1 MHWTS
6 RSRSECC
13 VRPRLIPTEAGAS
26 ETLPIS
32 ALLAL
37 AMTGFTAIL
46 TETLPAG
53 LLPHIAAGLDV
64 SEPLAGQTVTV
75 YAVGSLLAAIPLT
88 LYTQGWRRK
97 PTLLVAIFGFL
108 IFNCVTAISTSY
120 ALTLVARFM
129 GGVAAGLGW
138 GIIAGYARRMVV
150 APLRG
155 KALAIAMVGTPL
167 ALSIGVPLG
176 AMLGTTLGWRMAF
189 WLMSLTTLG
198 LIGWVLW
205 QVPDFPGQPA
215 EQRLSIIRV
224 FRTPGVRT
232 VLVTLFA
239 WITAHNILY
248 TYIAPIAALS
258 GVQGRLDLVLL
269 GFGLAALVGIWVTG
283 VLIDRALRPL
293 VLVSL
298 TAFAAVSLAFGL
310 FAAIPEVTIV
320 ATILW
325 GLSFGGAATQLQTA
339 LADAAGEGVDLANAM
354 LTTVW
359 NGAIAAGGIVGG
371 VLLDHLGAKVL
382 AWAVLVPTLFALVLA
397 SRASR
402 HAFKPGPRAFD

>member
-1 MHWTS
+1 M
-6 RSRSECC
+6 
-13 VRPRLIPTEAGAS
+13 RPNPIPTDVGAS

-53 LLPHIAAGLDV
+53 LLPHMAAGLDV
-64 SEPLAGQTVTV
+64 SESLAGQTVTV

-97 PTLLVAIFGFL
+97 PTLLAAIVGFL
-108 IFNCVTAISTSY
+108 IFNCVTAVSTSY

-176 AMLGTTLGWRMAF
+176 AMLGTTLGWRTAF
-189 WLMSLTTLG
+189 GLMSITTLI

-215 EQRLSIIRV
+215 EQRLSIARV

-248 TYIAPIAALS
+248 TYIAPVAALS

-269 GFGLAALVGIWVTG
+269 GFGVAALVGIWLTG

-298 TAFAAVSLAFGL
+298 TTFSGVSLAFGL
-310 FAAIPEVTIV
+310 FATSPVVTIA

-339 LADAAGEGVDLANAM
+339 LADAAGDGVDLANAM
-354 LTTVW
+354 LTTTW
-359 NGAIAAGGIVGG
+359 NGAIAAGGMVGG
-371 VLLDHLGAKVL
+371 VMLDHLGAGSL
-382 AWAVLVPTLFALVLA
+382 AWAVLAPTLLALVIA
-397 SRASR
+397 SRARR
-402 HAFKPGPRAFD
+402 HAFRPGPRAFD

>member
-1 MHWTS
+1 
-6 RSRSECC
+6 
-13 VRPRLIPTEAGAS
+13 VRPNPIPTDAGAS

-53 LLPHIAAGLDV
+53 LLPHMAAGLGV
-64 SEPLAGQTVTV
+64 SESLAGQTVTV

-97 PTLLVAIFGFL
+97 PTLLVAIVGFL
-108 IFNCVTAISTSY
+108 IFNCVTAVSTCY

-129 GGVAAGLGW
+129 GSVAAGLGW

-189 WLMSLTTLG
+189 GLMSITTLV

-215 EQRLSIIRV
+215 EERLSIARV
-224 FRTPGVRT
+224 FRTRGVRT

-248 TYIAPIAALS
+248 TYIAPVAALS
-258 GVQGRLDLVLL
+258 GVQGRLDLLLL
-269 GFGLAALVGIWVTG
+269 GFGVAALVGIWVTG
-283 VLIDRALRPL
+283 VLVDRALRPL

-310 FAAIPEVTIV
+310 FAASPVVTIA

-354 LTTVW
+354 LTTTW

-371 VLLDHLGAKVL
+371 VMLDHLGAGSL
-382 AWAVLVPTLFALVLA
+382 AWAVLAPTLLALGIA
-397 SRASR
+397 SRPHR
-402 HAFKPGPRAFD
+402 HAFKRGPRAFD

>member
-1 MHWTS
+1 
-6 RSRSECC
+6 
-13 VRPRLIPTEAGAS
+13 
-26 ETLPIS
+26 
-32 ALLAL
+32 
-37 AMTGFTAIL
+37 MTGFTAIL

-53 LLPHIAAGLDV
+53 LLPHMAAGLGV
-64 SEPLAGQTVTV
+64 SESLAGQTVTV

-97 PTLLVAIFGFL
+97 PTLLVAIVGFL
-108 IFNCVTAISTSY
+108 IFNCVTAVSTCY

-189 WLMSLTTLG
+189 GLMSITTLV

-215 EQRLSIIRV
+215 EERLSIARV
-224 FRTPGVRT
+224 FRTRGVRT

-248 TYIAPIAALS
+248 TYIAPVAALS
-258 GVQGRLDLVLL
+258 GVQGRLDLLLL
-269 GFGLAALVGIWVTG
+269 GFGVAALVGIWVTG
-283 VLIDRALRPL
+283 VLVDRALRPL

-298 TAFAAVSLAFGL
+298 TVFAAVSLALGL
-310 FAAIPEVTIV
+310 FAASPVVTIA

-339 LADAAGEGVDLANAM
+339 LADAAGEGRRSGERDADDDVERRDRRGRDRRRRNARSSRRRVAR
-354 LTTVW
+354 LGRA
-359 NGAIAAGGIVGG
+359 GADVAGARNRIARPPPRLQARSTGIR
-371 VLLDHLGAKVL
+371 LMHRSYA
-382 AWAVLVPTLFALVLA
+382 
-397 SRASR
+397 
-402 HAFKPGPRAFD
+402 

>member
-1 MHWTS
+1 
-6 RSRSECC
+6 
-13 VRPRLIPTEAGAS
+13 VRPNPIPTDAGAS

-53 LLPHIAAGLDV
+53 LLPHMAAGLDV
-64 SEPLAGQTVTV
+64 SESLAGQTVTV

-97 PTLLVAIFGFL
+97 PTLLVAIVGFL
-108 IFNCVTAISTSY
+108 IFNCFTAVSTSY

-189 WLMSLTTLG
+189 GLMSITTLV

-215 EQRLSIIRV
+215 EQRLSIARV
-224 FRTPGVRT
+224 FRTRGVRT

-248 TYIAPIAALS
+248 TYIAPVAALS
-258 GVQGRLDLVLL
+258 GVQGRLDLLLL
-269 GFGLAALVGIWVTG
+269 GFGVAALVGIWVTG
-283 VLIDRALRPL
+283 VLVDRALRPL

-298 TAFAAVSLAFGL
+298 TVFAAVSLALGL
-310 FAAIPEVTIV
+310 FAASPVVTIA

-354 LTTVW
+354 LTTTW

-371 VLLDHLGAKVL
+371 VMLDHLGAGSL
-382 AWAVLVPTLFALVLA
+382 AWAVLAPTLLALVIA
-397 SRASR
+397 SRAHR
-402 HAFKPGPRAFD
+402 YAFKPGPRAFD

>member
-1 MHWTS
+1 M
-6 RSRSECC
+6 
-13 VRPRLIPTEAGAS
+13 RPNPIPTDVGAS

-53 LLPHIAAGLDV
+53 LLPHMAVGLDV
-64 SEPLAGQTVTV
+64 SESLAGQTVTV

-97 PTLLVAIFGFL
+97 PTLLVAIVGFL
-108 IFNCVTAISTSY
+108 IFNCVTAVSTSY

-189 WLMSLTTLG
+189 GLMSITTLV

-215 EQRLSIIRV
+215 EQRLSIARV
-224 FRTPGVRT
+224 FRTRGVRT

-248 TYIAPIAALS
+248 TYIAPVAALS
-258 GVQGRLDLVLL
+258 GVQGRLDLLLL
-269 GFGLAALVGIWVTG
+269 GFGVAALVGIWVTG

-310 FAAIPEVTIV
+310 FAASPVVTIV

-354 LTTVW
+354 LTTTW

-371 VLLDHLGAKVL
+371 VMLDHLGAGSL
-382 AWAVLVPTLFALVLA
+382 AWAVLAPTLLALWIAL
-397 SRASR
+397 RAHR
-402 HAFKPGPRAFD
+402 HAFKPGPTAFD

>member
-1 MHWTS
+1 M
-6 RSRSECC
+6 
-13 VRPRLIPTEAGAS
+13 RPNPIPTDVGAS
-26 ETLPIS
+26 DTLPIS

-64 SEPLAGQTVTV
+64 SESLAGQTVTV

-97 PTLLVAIFGFL
+97 PTLLVAIVGFL
-108 IFNCVTAISTSY
+108 IFNCVTAVSTSY

-155 KALAIAMVGTPL
+155 RALAIAMVGTPL

-189 WLMSLTTLG
+189 GLMSITTLI

-215 EQRLSIIRV
+215 EQRLSIARV

-248 TYIAPIAALS
+248 TYIAPVAALS
-258 GVQGRLDLVLL
+258 GVQARLDLLLL
-269 GFGLAALVGIWVTG
+269 GFGVAALVGIWVTG

-298 TAFAAVSLAFGL
+298 TVFAAVSLAFGL
-310 FAAIPEVTIV
+310 FAASPVVTIA

-339 LADAAGEGVDLANAM
+339 LADAAGEGVDLANAI
-354 LTTVW
+354 LTTTW
-359 NGAIAAGGIVGG
+359 NGAIAAGGIIGG
-371 VLLDHLGAKVL
+371 VMLDHLGAGSL
-382 AWAVLVPTLFALVLA
+382 AWAVLGPTLLALVIA
-397 SRASR
+397 SRARR
-402 HAFKPGPRAFD
+402 HAFKSGPRAFD

>member
-1 MHWTS
+1 M
-6 RSRSECC
+6 
-13 VRPRLIPTEAGAS
+13 RPNPIPTDVGAS

-53 LLPHIAAGLDV
+53 LLPHMAAGLDV
-64 SEPLAGQTVTV
+64 SESLAGQTVTV

-97 PTLLVAIFGFL
+97 PTLLVAIVGFL
-108 IFNCVTAISTSY
+108 IFNCVTAVSTSY

-176 AMLGTTLGWRMAF
+176 AMLGTTLGWRIAF
-189 WLMSLTTLG
+189 GLMSITTLV

-215 EQRLSIIRV
+215 EERLSIARV
-224 FRTPGVRT
+224 FRTRGVRT

-248 TYIAPIAALS
+248 TYIAPVAALS
-258 GVQGRLDLVLL
+258 GVQGRLDLLLL
-269 GFGLAALVGIWVTG
+269 GFGVAALVGIWVTG

-310 FAAIPEVTIV
+310 FAASPVVTIA

-339 LADAAGEGVDLANAM
+339 LADAAGDGVDLANAM
-354 LTTVW
+354 LTTTW

-371 VLLDHLGAKVL
+371 VMLDHLGADSL
-382 AWAVLVPTLFALVLA
+382 AWAVLVPTLLGLVIA
-397 SRASR
+397 SRARR
-402 HAFKPGPRAFD
+402 HAFRPGPRAFD

>member
-1 MHWTS
+1 MS
-6 RSRSECC
+6 PRPSE
-13 VRPRLIPTEAGAS
+13 ADDGAS

-53 LLPHIAAGLDV
+53 LLPHMAAGLGV
-64 SEPLAGQTVTV
+64 SESLAGQTITV

-97 PTLLVAIFGFL
+97 PTLLVAIIGFL
-108 IFNCVTAISTSY
+108 IFNCVTAVSTSY

-189 WLMSLTTLG
+189 GLMAITTLI

-205 QVPDFPGQPA
+205 RVPDFAGQPA
-215 EQRLSIIRV
+215 EQRLSIARV

-239 WITAHNILY
+239 WITGHNILY
-248 TYIAPIAALS
+248 TYIAPVAALS
-258 GVQGRLDLVLL
+258 GAGQRLDLLLL

-298 TAFAAVSLAFGL
+298 AMFAVVSLAFAL
-310 FAAIPEVTIV
+310 FATVPEMTIV

-325 GLSFGGAATQLQTA
+325 GLSFGGAATQLSTA

-371 VLLDHLGAKVL
+371 VILDHAGAGPL
-382 AWAVLVPTLFALVLA
+382 AWAVLAPTLLALALA
-397 SRASR
+397 ASARR
-402 HAFKPGPRAFD
+402 HAFKPGPRAFE

>member
-1 MHWTS
+1 M
-6 RSRSECC
+6 
-13 VRPRLIPTEAGAS
+13 RPNPIPTDVGAS

-53 LLPHIAAGLDV
+53 LLPHMATGLGV
-64 SEPLAGQTVTV
+64 SESLAGQTVTV

-97 PTLLVAIFGFL
+97 PTLLVAIVGFL
-108 IFNCVTAISTSY
+108 IFNCVTAVSTSY

-189 WLMSLTTLG
+189 GLMSITTLI
-198 LIGWVLW
+198 LIGSVLW

-215 EQRLSIIRV
+215 EQRLSIARF
-224 FRTPGVRT
+224 FRTRGVQT
-232 VLVTLFA
+232 VLVALFA

-248 TYIAPIAALS
+248 TYIAPVAALS
-258 GVQGRLDLVLL
+258 GVQGRLDLLLL
-269 GFGLAALVGIWVTG
+269 GFGVAALVGIWVTG
-283 VLIDRALRPL
+283 VLVDRALRPL

-298 TAFAAVSLAFGL
+298 TVFTAVSLAFGL
-310 FAAIPEVTIV
+310 FAASPVVTIA

-325 GLSFGGAATQLQTA
+325 GLCSAAPRRNSRLRWPMPRVTA
-339 LADAAGEGVDLANAM
+339 SIWR
-354 LTTVW
+354 T
-359 NGAIAAGGIVGG
+359 
-371 VLLDHLGAKVL
+371 
-382 AWAVLVPTLFALVLA
+382 
-397 SRASR
+397 RC
-402 HAFKPGPRAFD
+402 

>member
-1 MHWTS
+1 
-6 RSRSECC
+6 
-13 VRPRLIPTEAGAS
+13 VRPKSIPTEAGAS

-53 LLPHIAAGLDV
+53 LLPHMAAGLDV
-64 SEPLAGQTVTV
+64 SESLAGQTITV

-108 IFNCVTAISTSY
+108 IFNCVTAVSTSY

-189 WLMSLTTLG
+189 GLMSLTTLG

-215 EQRLSIIRV
+215 EQRLSIMRV

-248 TYIAPIAALS
+248 TYIAPIVALS

-298 TAFAAVSLAFGL
+298 TMFAVVSLAFGL
-310 FAAIPEVTIV
+310 FAAIPEVTII

-371 VLLDHLGAKVL
+371 VLLDHLGAGAL
-382 AWAVLVPTLFALVLA
+382 AWAVLAPTLFALVLA

>member
-1 MHWTS
+1 M
-6 RSRSECC
+6 
-13 VRPRLIPTEAGAS
+13 RPNPVPTEAGAS
-26 ETLPIS
+26 KTLPIS

-53 LLPHIAAGLDV
+53 LLPHMAAGLGV
-64 SEPLAGQTVTV
+64 SESLAGQTVTV

-97 PTLLVAIFGFL
+97 PTLLVAIVGFL
-108 IFNCVTAISTSY
+108 IFNCFTAVSTSY
-120 ALTLVARFM
+120 ALTLVARLM

-189 WLMSLTTLG
+189 GLMSITTLV

-215 EQRLSIIRV
+215 EQRLSIARV
-224 FRTPGVRT
+224 FRTRGVRT

-239 WITAHNILY
+239 WITAHNILS
-248 TYIAPIAALS
+248 TYIAPVAALS
-258 GVQGRLDLVLL
+258 GVQGRLDLLLL
-269 GFGLAALVGIWVTG
+269 GFGVAALVGIWVTG
-283 VLIDRALRPL
+283 VLVDRALRPL

-298 TAFAAVSLAFGL
+298 TVFAAVSLAFGL
-310 FAAIPEVTIV
+310 FAASPVVTIA

-354 LTTVW
+354 LTTTW

-371 VLLDHLGAKVL
+371 VMLDHLGAGSL
-382 AWAVLVPTLFALVLA
+382 AWAVLAPTLLALVIA
-397 SRASR
+397 SRAHR
-402 HAFKPGPRAFD
+402 YAFKPGPRAFD

>member
-1 MHWTS
+1 M
-6 RSRSECC
+6 
-13 VRPRLIPTEAGAS
+13 RPKSIPTEAGAS

-53 LLPHIAAGLDV
+53 LLPHMAAGLDV
-64 SEPLAGQTVTV
+64 SESLAGQTITV

-108 IFNCVTAISTSY
+108 IFNCVTAVSTSY

-189 WLMSLTTLG
+189 GLMSLTTLG

-215 EQRLSIIRV
+215 EQRLSIMRV

-248 TYIAPIAALS
+248 TYIAPIVALS

-298 TAFAAVSLAFGL
+298 TMFAVVSLAFGL
-310 FAAIPEVTIV
+310 FAAIPEVTII

-371 VLLDHLGAKVL
+371 VLLDHLGAGAL
-382 AWAVLVPTLFALVLA
+382 AWAVLAPTLFALVLA

>member
-1 MHWTS
+1 M
-6 RSRSECC
+6 
-13 VRPRLIPTEAGAS
+13 RPKSIPTEAGAS

-64 SEPLAGQTVTV
+64 SESLAGQTITV

-108 IFNCVTAISTSY
+108 IFNCVTAVSTSY

-198 LIGWVLW
+198 LIGWVMW

-215 EQRLSIIRV
+215 EQRLSIARV

-239 WITAHNILY
+239 WITGHNILY

-298 TAFAAVSLAFGL
+298 AVFAAVSLAFGL
-310 FAAIPEVTIV
+310 FAAIREVTIV

-371 VLLDHLGAKVL
+371 VLLDHLGAGSL
-382 AWAVLVPTLFALVLA
+382 AWAVLVPTLIALVLA

>member
-1 MHWTS
+1 M
-6 RSRSECC
+6 
-13 VRPRLIPTEAGAS
+13 IPKPSQTDDGVS

-53 LLPHIAAGLDV
+53 LLPHMAVGLGV
-64 SEPLAGQTVTV
+64 SESLAGQTITV
-75 YAVGSLLAAIPLT
+75 YAVGSLIAAIPLT

-108 IFNCVTAISTSY
+108 IFNCVTAVSTSY
-120 ALTLVARFM
+120 AVILVARFM

-189 WLMSLTTLG
+189 GLMSITTLI

-205 QVPDFPGQPA
+205 RVPDFAGQPA
-215 EQRLSIIRV
+215 EQRLSIAHV

-239 WITAHNILY
+239 WITGHNILY
-248 TYIAPIAALS
+248 TYIAPVAALS
-258 GVQGRLDLVLL
+258 GAGQRLDLLLL
-269 GFGLAALVGIWVTG
+269 GFGVAALAGIWVTG

-298 TAFAAVSLAFGL
+298 TVFAVVSLAFAL
-310 FAAIPEVTIV
+310 FATVPELTII

-325 GLSFGGAATQLQTA
+325 GLSFGGAATQLSTA

-359 NGAIAAGGIVGG
+359 NGAIATGGIVGG
-371 VLLDHLGAKVL
+371 VILDHAGAGPL
-382 AWAVLVPTLFALVLA
+382 AWAVLAPTLLALALA
-397 SRASR
+397 AGARR
-402 HAFKPGPRAFD
+402 HAFKPGPRAFA

>member
-1 MHWTS
+1 MNP
-6 RSRSECC
+6 
-13 VRPRLIPTEAGAS
+13 RPSTVADDAR

-53 LLPHIAAGLDV
+53 LLPHMATGLGV
-64 SEPLAGQTVTV
+64 SESLAGQTITV

-97 PTLLVAIFGFL
+97 QTLLVAIVGFL
-108 IFNCVTAISTSY
+108 VFNCVTAVSTSY
-120 ALTLVARFM
+120 PLTLVARFM

-155 KALAIAMVGTPL
+155 RALAIAMVGTPL

-176 AMLGTTLGWRMAF
+176 AMLGSTLGWRMAF
-189 WLMSLTTLG
+189 GLMSVTTLL

-205 QVPDFPGQPA
+205 QVPDFAGQPA
-215 EQRLSIIRV
+215 EQRLSIARV

-232 VLVTLFA
+232 VLLTLFA
-239 WITAHNILY
+239 WITGHNILY
-248 TYIAPIAALS
+248 TYIAPVAALS
-258 GVQGRLDLVLL
+258 GVQHRLDLLLL
-269 GFGLAALVGIWVTG
+269 GFGLAALGGIWVTG
-283 VLIDRALRPL
+283 MLIDRALRPL

-298 TAFAAVSLAFGL
+298 ASFAVVSLAFAL
-310 FAAIPEVTIV
+310 FATVPAVTIGV
-320 ATILW
+320 TILW
-325 GLSFGGAATQLQTA
+325 GLSFGGAATQLSTA

-359 NGAIAAGGIVGG
+359 NGAIATGGIVGG
-371 VLLDHLGAKVL
+371 VILGHAGAAPL
-382 AWAVLVPTLFALVLA
+382 AWAVLAPTLLALALA
-397 SRASR
+397 AGARR

>member
-1 MHWTS
+1 MS
-6 RSRSECC
+6 P
-13 VRPRLIPTEAGAS
+13 RPSQTDDGAS

-53 LLPHIAAGLDV
+53 LLPHMAAGLGV
-64 SEPLAGQTVTV
+64 SESLAGQTITV

-97 PTLLVAIFGFL
+97 PTLLVAIIGFL
-108 IFNCVTAISTSY
+108 IFNCVTAVSTSY

-155 KALAIAMVGTPL
+155 KALALAMVGTPL

-189 WLMSLTTLG
+189 GLMAITTLI

-205 QVPDFPGQPA
+205 RVPDFAGQPA
-215 EQRLSIIRV
+215 EQRLSIGRV

-239 WITAHNILY
+239 WITGHNILY
-248 TYIAPIAALS
+248 TYIAPVAALS
-258 GVQGRLDLVLL
+258 GAGQRLDLLLL

-298 TAFAAVSLAFGL
+298 AMFAVVSLAFGV
-310 FAAIPEVTIV
+310 FATVPQMTIV

-325 GLSFGGAATQLQTA
+325 GLSFGGAATQLSTA

-359 NGAIAAGGIVGG
+359 NGAIATGGIVGG
-371 VLLDHLGAKVL
+371 VILDHAGAGPL
-382 AWAVLVPTLFALVLA
+382 AWAVLAPTLLALALA
-397 SRASR
+397 AGARR
-402 HAFKPGPRAFD
+402 HAFKPGPRAFE

>member
-1 MHWTS
+1 
-6 RSRSECC
+6 
-13 VRPRLIPTEAGAS
+13 VRPNPIPTDAGAS

-53 LLPHIAAGLDV
+53 LLPHMAAGLGV
-64 SEPLAGQTVTV
+64 SESLAGQTVTV

-97 PTLLVAIFGFL
+97 PTLLVAIVGFL
-108 IFNCVTAISTSY
+108 IFNCVTAVSTSY

-129 GGVAAGLGW
+129 GGVAAGLSW

-189 WLMSLTTLG
+189 GLMSITTLV

-215 EQRLSIIRV
+215 EERLSIARV
-224 FRTPGVRT
+224 FRTPGVQT

-248 TYIAPIAALS
+248 TYIAPVAALS
-258 GVQGRLDLVLL
+258 GVQGRLDLLLL
-269 GFGLAALVGIWVTG
+269 GFGVAALIGIWVTG
-283 VLIDRALRPL
+283 ALIDRSLRPL
-293 VLVSL
+293 VLGSL

-310 FAAIPEVTIV
+310 FAESPVVTIV
-320 ATILW
+320 ATIVW

-339 LADAAGEGVDLANAM
+339 LADAAGDGVDLANAM
-354 LTTVW
+354 LTTTW

-371 VLLDHLGAKVL
+371 VMLDHLGAGSL
-382 AWAVLVPTLFALVLA
+382 AWAVLAPTLLALVIA
-397 SRASR
+397 SRAHR
-402 HAFKPGPRAFD
+402 YAFKPGPRAFD

>member
-1 MHWTS
+1 MPS
-6 RSRSECC
+6 PVADDARD
-13 VRPRLIPTEAGAS
+13 
-26 ETLPIS
+26 TLPIS

-53 LLPHIAAGLDV
+53 LLPHLAEGLGV
-64 SEPLAGQTVTV
+64 SESLAGQTITV
-75 YAVGSLLAAIPLT
+75 YALGSLLAAIPLT

-97 PTLLVAIFGFL
+97 PTLLVAIVGFL
-108 IFNCVTAISTSY
+108 VFNCVTAVSTSY
-120 ALTLVARFM
+120 PLTLVARFM

-155 KALAIAMVGTPL
+155 RALAIAMVGTPL

-176 AMLGTTLGWRMAF
+176 AMLGSTLGWRMAF
-189 WLMSLTTLG
+189 GLMSVTTLV
-198 LIGWVLW
+198 LIGWVVW
-205 QVPDFPGQPA
+205 QVPDFAGQPA
-215 EQRLSIIRV
+215 EQRLSIARV

-232 VLVTLFA
+232 VLLTLFA
-239 WITAHNILY
+239 WITGHNILY
-248 TYIAPIAALS
+248 TYIAPVAALS
-258 GVQGRLDLVLL
+258 GVQQRLDLLLL
-269 GFGLAALVGIWVTG
+269 GFGLSALVGIWVTG

-298 TAFAAVSLAFGL
+298 AGFAIVSLAFAL
-310 FAAIPEVTIV
+310 FATVPAVTIG

-325 GLSFGGAATQLQTA
+325 GLSFGGAATQLSTA

-371 VLLDHLGAKVL
+371 VILGHVGAGPL
-382 AWAVLVPTLFALVLA
+382 AWAVLAPTLLALALA
-397 SRASR
+397 AAARR

>member
-1 MHWTS
+1 MIP
-6 RSRSECC
+6 RSGQ
-13 VRPRLIPTEAGAS
+13 TDDGAS

-53 LLPHIAAGLDV
+53 LLPHMAAGLGV
-64 SEPLAGQTVTV
+64 SESLAGQTITV

-97 PTLLVAIFGFL
+97 PTLLVAIIGFL
-108 IFNCVTAISTSY
+108 IFNCVTAVSTSY

-138 GIIAGYARRMVV
+138 GIIAGYARRMV
-150 APLRG
+150 APPLRG

-189 WLMSLTTLG
+189 GLMAITTLV

-205 QVPDFPGQPA
+205 RVPDFAGQPA
-215 EQRLSIIRV
+215 EQRLSIANV
-224 FRTPGVRT
+224 FRTPGVRP
-232 VLVTLFA
+232 VLITLFA
-239 WITAHNILY
+239 WITGHNILY
-248 TYIAPIAALS
+248 TYIAPVAALS
-258 GVQGRLDLVLL
+258 GVGERLDLLLL

-298 TAFAAVSLAFGL
+298 TMFAVVSLAFAL
-310 FAAIPEVTIV
+310 FATVPEMTII

-325 GLSFGGAATQLQTA
+325 GLSFGGAATQLSTA

-359 NGAIAAGGIVGG
+359 NGAIATGGIVGG
-371 VLLDHLGAKVL
+371 VILDHAGAGPL
-382 AWAVLVPTLFALVLA
+382 AWAVLVPTLLALAVA
-397 SRASR
+397 AGARR
-402 HAFKPGPRAFD
+402 HAFKPGPRAFE

>member
-1 MHWTS
+1 M
-6 RSRSECC
+6 
-13 VRPRLIPTEAGAS
+13 RPNPIPTDAGAS

-53 LLPHIAAGLDV
+53 LLPHMAAGLDV
-64 SEPLAGQTVTV
+64 SESLAGQTVTV

-97 PTLLVAIFGFL
+97 PTLLVAIVGFL
-108 IFNCVTAISTSY
+108 IFNCVTAVSTSY

-176 AMLGTTLGWRMAF
+176 AMLGSTLGWRMAF
-189 WLMSLTTLG
+189 GLMSITTLV

-215 EQRLSIIRV
+215 EERLSIARV
-224 FRTPGVRT
+224 FRTRGVRT

-248 TYIAPIAALS
+248 TYIAPVAALS
-258 GVQGRLDLVLL
+258 GVQGRLDLLLL
-269 GFGLAALVGIWVTG
+269 GFGVAALVGIWVTG
-283 VLIDRALRPL
+283 VLVDRALRPL

-298 TAFAAVSLAFGL
+298 TVFAAVSLAFGL
-310 FAAIPEVTIV
+310 FAASPVVTIA

-325 GLSFGGAATQLQTA
+325 GLSFGGAATQLQTP
-339 LADAAGEGVDLANAM
+339 LADAAGDGVDLANAM
-354 LTTVW
+354 LTTTW

-371 VLLDHLGAKVL
+371 VMLDHLGAGSLAWGVL
-382 AWAVLVPTLFALVLA
+382 APTLLALWIAL
-397 SRASR
+397 RAHR

>member
-1 MHWTS
+1 M
-6 RSRSECC
+6 
-13 VRPRLIPTEAGAS
+13 IPTPRQTDEGAS

-53 LLPHIAAGLDV
+53 LLTHMAAGLDV
-64 SEPLAGQTVTV
+64 SESLAGQTITV

-97 PTLLVAIFGFL
+97 PTLLVAIVGFL
-108 IFNCVTAISTSY
+108 IFNCVTAVSTSY
-120 ALTLVARFM
+120 PLTLVARFM

-138 GIIAGYARRMVV
+138 GIIAGYARRMV
-150 APLRG
+150 APPLRG

-189 WLMSLTTLG
+189 GLMAITTLI

-205 QVPDFPGQPA
+205 RVPDFAGQPA
-215 EQRLSIIRV
+215 EQRLSIASV
-224 FRTPGVRT
+224 FSTPGVRP
-232 VLVTLFA
+232 VLITLFA
-239 WITAHNILY
+239 WITGHNILY
-248 TYIAPIAALS
+248 TYIAPVAALS
-258 GVQGRLDLVLL
+258 GVRQRLDLMLL

-298 TAFAAVSLAFGL
+298 TMFAVVSLAFAL
-310 FAAIPEVTIV
+310 FATVPEMTII

-325 GLSFGGAATQLQTA
+325 GLSFGGAATQLSTA

-359 NGAIAAGGIVGG
+359 NGAIATGGIVGG
-371 VLLDHLGAKVL
+371 VILDHAGAGPL
-382 AWAVLVPTLFALVLA
+382 AWAVLVPTLLALAVA
-397 SRASR
+397 AGARR
-402 HAFKPGPRAFD
+402 HAFKPGPRAFE

>member
-1 MHWTS
+1 MHS
-6 RSRSECC
+6 RSSQ
-13 VRPRLIPTEAGAS
+13 TSDGAR

-53 LLPHIAAGLDV
+53 LLPHMAAGLAV
-64 SEPLAGQTVTV
+64 SEPLAGQTITV
-75 YAVGSLLAAIPLT
+75 YAVGSVLAAIPLT

-108 IFNCVTAISTSY
+108 IFNCVTAVSTSY
-120 ALTLVARFM
+120 ALTLFARFM

-150 APLRG
+150 PQLRG
-155 KALAIAMVGTPL
+155 KALAIAMVGTPI

-176 AMLGTTLGWRMAF
+176 AMLGTTLGWRAAF
-189 WLMSLTTLG
+189 WLMSVTTVT

-215 EQRLSIIRV
+215 EQRLSIARV
-224 FRTPGVRT
+224 FQMPGVRT
-232 VLVTLFA
+232 VLLTLFA

-248 TYIAPIAALS
+248 TYIAPVAALA
-258 GVQGRLDLVLL
+258 GIQQRLDLLLL
-269 GFGLAALVGIWVTG
+269 GFGLAALAGIWITG

-293 VLVSL
+293 VLGSL
-298 TAFAAVSLAFGL
+298 TVFAAVAVAFGV
-310 FAAIPEVTIV
+310 FAAVPETTIV
-320 ATILW
+320 ATLLW

-371 VLLDHLGAKVL
+371 VILERSGAGSL
-382 AWAVLVPTLFALVLA
+382 AWAVLALTLVALVLA
-397 SRASR
+397 FSADRF
-402 HAFKPGPRAFD
+402 AFKPGPRAFT

>member
-1 MHWTS
+1 MRQNPISTD
-6 RSRSECC
+6 
-13 VRPRLIPTEAGAS
+13 AGAS

-53 LLPHIAAGLDV
+53 LLPHMAAGLNV
-64 SEPLAGQTVTV
+64 SESLAGQTVTV

-97 PTLLVAIFGFL
+97 PTLLVAIVGFL
-108 IFNCVTAISTSY
+108 IFNCVTAVSTSY

-176 AMLGTTLGWRMAF
+176 AMLGSTLGWRMAF
-189 WLMSLTTLG
+189 GLMSITTLI

-215 EQRLSIIRV
+215 EQRLSIARV

-232 VLVTLFA
+232 VLITLFA

-248 TYIAPIAALS
+248 TYIAPVAALS
-258 GVQGRLDLVLL
+258 GVQGRLDLLLL
-269 GFGLAALVGIWVTG
+269 GFGVAALVGIWVTG
-283 VLIDRALRPL
+283 VLIDRALRLL

-310 FAAIPEVTIV
+310 FAASPVVTIA

-354 LTTVW
+354 LTTTW

-371 VLLDHLGAKVL
+371 VMLDHLGAGSL
-382 AWAVLVPTLFALVLA
+382 AWAVLVPTLLALVIA
-397 SRASR
+397 SRARR
-402 HAFKPGPRAFD
+402 HAFKPSPRTFD

>member
-1 MHWTS
+1 M
-6 RSRSECC
+6 
-13 VRPRLIPTEAGAS
+13 RPNPIPTDAGAS

-53 LLPHIAAGLDV
+53 LLPHMAAGLDV
-64 SEPLAGQTVTV
+64 SESLAGQTVTV

-97 PTLLVAIFGFL
+97 PTLLVAIVGFL
-108 IFNCVTAISTSY
+108 IFNCVTAVSTSY

-176 AMLGTTLGWRMAF
+176 AMLGSTLGWRMAF
-189 WLMSLTTLG
+189 GLMSITTLV

-215 EQRLSIIRV
+215 EERLSIARV
-224 FRTPGVRT
+224 FRTRGVRT

-248 TYIAPIAALS
+248 TYIAPVAALS
-258 GVQGRLDLVLL
+258 GVQGRLDLLLL
-269 GFGLAALVGIWVTG
+269 GFGVAALVGIWVTG
-283 VLIDRALRPL
+283 VLVDRALRPL

-298 TAFAAVSLAFGL
+298 TVFAAVSLAFGL
-310 FAAIPEVTIV
+310 FAASPVVTIA

-339 LADAAGEGVDLANAM
+339 LADAAGDGVDLANAM
-354 LTTVW
+354 LTTTW

-371 VLLDHLGAKVL
+371 VMLDHLGAGSLAWGVL
-382 AWAVLVPTLFALVLA
+382 APTLLALVIA
-397 SRASR
+397 SRAHR

>member
-1 MHWTS
+1 V
-6 RSRSECC
+6 RSN
-13 VRPRLIPTEAGAS
+13 PIPTDAGAS

-53 LLPHIAAGLDV
+53 LLPHMAAGLDV
-64 SEPLAGQTVTV
+64 SESLAGQTVTV

-108 IFNCVTAISTSY
+108 IFNCLTAVSTSY

-189 WLMSLTTLG
+189 ALMSITTLI

-205 QVPDFPGQPA
+205 QVPDFPGQPT
-215 EQRLSIIRV
+215 EQRLSIARV

-248 TYIAPIAALS
+248 TYIAPVAALS

-269 GFGLAALVGIWVTG
+269 GFGVAALVGIWVTG

-298 TAFAAVSLAFGL
+298 TVFAAVSLAFGL
-310 FAAIPEVTIV
+310 FAASPVVTIV

-339 LADAAGEGVDLANAM
+339 LADAAGDGVDLANAM
-354 LTTVW
+354 LTTTW

-371 VLLDHLGAKVL
+371 VMLDHLGAGSL
-382 AWAVLVPTLFALVLA
+382 AWAVLAPTLLALVIAL
-397 SRASR
+397 RARR
-402 HAFKPGPRAFD
+402 HAFKLGPRAFD

>member
-1 MHWTS
+1 M
-6 RSRSECC
+6 
-13 VRPRLIPTEAGAS
+13 RPKSIPTEAGAS

-53 LLPHIAAGLDV
+53 LLPHMAAGLDV
-64 SEPLAGQTVTV
+64 SESLAGQTITV

-108 IFNCVTAISTSY
+108 IFNCVTAVSTSY

-189 WLMSLTTLG
+189 GLMSLTTLG

-215 EQRLSIIRV
+215 EQRLSIMRV

-248 TYIAPIAALS
+248 TYIAPIVALS

-298 TAFAAVSLAFGL
+298 TMFAVVSLAFGL
-310 FAAIPEVTIV
+310 FAAIPEVTII

-371 VLLDHLGAKVL
+371 VLLDHLGAGAL
-382 AWAVLVPTLFALVLA
+382 AWAVLAPTLSALVLA

>member
-1 MHWTS
+1 MRQNPISTD
-6 RSRSECC
+6 
-13 VRPRLIPTEAGAS
+13 AGAS

-53 LLPHIAAGLDV
+53 LLPHMAAGLNV
-64 SEPLAGQTVTV
+64 SESLAGQTVTV

-97 PTLLVAIFGFL
+97 PTLLVAIVGFL
-108 IFNCVTAISTSY
+108 IFNCVTAVSTSY
-120 ALTLVARFM
+120 ALTLIARFM

-176 AMLGTTLGWRMAF
+176 AMLGSTLGWRMAF
-189 WLMSLTTLG
+189 GLMSITTLV

-215 EQRLSIIRV
+215 EQRLSIARV

-232 VLVTLFA
+232 VLITLFA

-248 TYIAPIAALS
+248 TYIAPVAALS
-258 GVQGRLDLVLL
+258 GVQGRLDLLLL
-269 GFGLAALVGIWVTG
+269 GFGVAALVGIWVTG
-283 VLIDRALRPL
+283 VLIDRTLRLL

-310 FAAIPEVTIV
+310 FAASPVVTIA

-339 LADAAGEGVDLANAM
+339 LADAAGDGVDLANAM
-354 LTTVW
+354 LTTTW

-371 VLLDHLGAKVL
+371 VMLEHLGAGSL
-382 AWAVLVPTLFALVLA
+382 AWAVLVPTLLALVIA
-397 SRASR
+397 SRARR

>member
-1 MHWTS
+1 MHWIS

-13 VRPRLIPTEAGAS
+13 VRPKSIPTEAGAS

-64 SEPLAGQTVTV
+64 SESLAGQTITV

-108 IFNCVTAISTSY
+108 IFNCVTAVSTSY

-198 LIGWVLW
+198 LIGWVMW

-215 EQRLSIIRV
+215 EQRLSIARV

-239 WITAHNILY
+239 WITGHNILY

-298 TAFAAVSLAFGL
+298 AVFAAVSLAFGL
-310 FAAIPEVTIV
+310 FAAIREVTIV

-371 VLLDHLGAKVL
+371 VLLDHLGAGSL
-382 AWAVLVPTLFALVLA
+382 AWAVLVPTLIALVLA

>member
-1 MHWTS
+1 M
-6 RSRSECC
+6 
-13 VRPRLIPTEAGAS
+13 RPKPIPTDVGAS

-53 LLPHIAAGLDV
+53 LLPHMAAGLNV
-64 SEPLAGQTVTV
+64 SESLAGQTVTV

-97 PTLLVAIFGFL
+97 PTLLVAIVGFL
-108 IFNCVTAISTSY
+108 IFNCVTAVSTSY

-189 WLMSLTTLG
+189 GLMSITTLV

-215 EQRLSIIRV
+215 EQRLSIAGV

-232 VLVTLFA
+232 VLITLFA

-248 TYIAPIAALS
+248 TYIAPVAALS
-258 GVQGRLDLVLL
+258 GVQGRLDLLLL
-269 GFGLAALVGIWVTG
+269 GFGVAALVGIWVTG
-283 VLIDRALRPL
+283 VLIDRALRLL

-310 FAAIPEVTIV
+310 FAASPVMTIA

-354 LTTVW
+354 LTTTW

-371 VLLDHLGAKVL
+371 VMLDHLGAGSL
-382 AWAVLVPTLFALVLA
+382 AWAVLAPTLLALVIA
-397 SRASR
+397 SRARR

>member
-1 MHWTS
+1 
-6 RSRSECC
+6 
-13 VRPRLIPTEAGAS
+13 
-26 ETLPIS
+26 
-32 ALLAL
+32 
-37 AMTGFTAIL
+37 MTGFTAIL

-53 LLPHIAAGLDV
+53 LLPHMAVGLDV
-64 SEPLAGQTVTV
+64 SESLAGQTVTV

-97 PTLLVAIFGFL
+97 PTLLVAIVGFL
-108 IFNCVTAISTSY
+108 IFNCVTAVSTSY

-189 WLMSLTTLG
+189 GLMSITTLV

-215 EQRLSIIRV
+215 EQRLSIARV
-224 FRTPGVRT
+224 FRTRGVRT

-248 TYIAPIAALS
+248 TYIAPVAALS
-258 GVQGRLDLVLL
+258 GVQGRLDLLLL
-269 GFGLAALVGIWVTG
+269 GFGVAALVGIWVTG

-310 FAAIPEVTIV
+310 FAASPVVTIV

-354 LTTVW
+354 LTTTW

-371 VLLDHLGAKVL
+371 VMLDHLGAGSL
-382 AWAVLVPTLFALVLA
+382 AWAVLAPTLLALWIAL
-397 SRASR
+397 RAHR
-402 HAFKPGPRAFD
+402 HAFKPGPTAFD

>member
-1 MHWTS
+1 MIP
-6 RSRSECC
+6 
-13 VRPRLIPTEAGAS
+13 RPSQTDDGAS

-53 LLPHIAAGLDV
+53 LLPHMAAGLAV
-64 SEPLAGQTVTV
+64 SESLAGQTITV
-75 YAVGSLLAAIPLT
+75 YAVGSVLAAIPLT

-97 PTLLVAIFGFL
+97 PTLLVAILGFL
-108 IFNCVTAISTSY
+108 IFNCVTALSTSY

-189 WLMSLTTLG
+189 GLMSITTLI

-205 QVPDFPGQPA
+205 RVPDFAGQPA
-215 EQRLSIIRV
+215 EQRLSIARV
-224 FRTPGVRT
+224 FRTPGVRP

-239 WITAHNILY
+239 WITGHNILY
-248 TYIAPIAALS
+248 TYIAPVAALS
-258 GVQGRLDLVLL
+258 GVGQRLDLLLL

-293 VLVSL
+293 VLGSL
-298 TAFAAVSLAFGL
+298 AMFAVVSLAFAL
-310 FAAIPEVTIV
+310 FASVPQMTIV

-325 GLSFGGAATQLQTA
+325 GLSFGGAATQLSTA

-359 NGAIAAGGIVGG
+359 NGAIATGGIVGG
-371 VLLDHLGAKVL
+371 VILDHAGAGLL
-382 AWAVLVPTLFALVLA
+382 AWAVLASTLLALVLA
-397 SRASR
+397 VGAHR
-402 HAFKPGPRAFD
+402 HAFKPGPRAFE

>member
-1 MHWTS
+1 M
-6 RSRSECC
+6 
-13 VRPRLIPTEAGAS
+13 RPKSSPTEAGAS

-53 LLPHIAAGLDV
+53 LLPHMAAGLDV
-64 SEPLAGQTVTV
+64 SESLAGQTITV

-88 LYTQGWRRK
+88 LCTQGWRRK

-108 IFNCVTAISTSY
+108 IFNCVTAVSTSY

-189 WLMSLTTLG
+189 GLMSITTLG

-205 QVPDFPGQPA
+205 QVPDFPGHPT
-215 EQRLSIIRV
+215 EQRLSIARV

-248 TYIAPIAALS
+248 TYIAPIVALS

-269 GFGLAALVGIWVTG
+269 GFGLAALVGIWITG

-298 TAFAAVSLAFGL
+298 TVFAAVSLAFGL

-320 ATILW
+320 VTILW

-371 VLLDHLGAKVL
+371 VLLDHLGAGSL
-382 AWAVLVPTLFALVLA
+382 AWAVLAPTLFALVLA

>member
-6 RSRSECC
+6 RSRSEYS
-13 VRPRLIPTEAGAS
+13 VRPNPIPTDAGAS

-53 LLPHIAAGLDV
+53 LLPHMAAGLDV
-64 SEPLAGQTVTV
+64 SESLAGQTVTV

-97 PTLLVAIFGFL
+97 PTLLVAIVGFL
-108 IFNCVTAISTSY
+108 IFNCFTAVSTSY

-189 WLMSLTTLG
+189 GLMSITTLV

-215 EQRLSIIRV
+215 EQRLSIARV
-224 FRTPGVRT
+224 FRTRGVRT

-248 TYIAPIAALS
+248 TYIAPVAALS
-258 GVQGRLDLVLL
+258 GVQGRLDLLLL
-269 GFGLAALVGIWVTG
+269 GFGVAALVGIWVTG
-283 VLIDRALRPL
+283 VLVDRALRPL

-298 TAFAAVSLAFGL
+298 TVFAAVSLALGL
-310 FAAIPEVTIV
+310 FAASPVVTIA

-354 LTTVW
+354 LTTTW

-371 VLLDHLGAKVL
+371 VMLDHLGAGSL
-382 AWAVLVPTLFALVLA
+382 AWAVLAPTLLALVIA
-397 SRASR
+397 SRAHR
-402 HAFKPGPRAFD
+402 YAFKPGPRAFD

>member
-1 MHWTS
+1 M
-6 RSRSECC
+6 
-13 VRPRLIPTEAGAS
+13 VRPKSIHADAGAS

-53 LLPHIAAGLDV
+53 LLPHMAVGLGV
-64 SEPLAGQTVTV
+64 TESLAGQTVTV

-88 LYTQGWRRK
+88 LCTQGWRRK
-97 PTLLVAIFGFL
+97 PTLLAAIFGFL
-108 IFNCVTAISTSY
+108 IFNGVTAVSTSFT
-120 ALTLVARFM
+120 LTLIARFM

-189 WLMSLTTLG
+189 GLMSITTLG
-198 LIGWVLW
+198 LVGWVLW

-215 EQRLSIIRV
+215 EQRFSIARV
-224 FRTPGVRT
+224 FRTRGVRT
-232 VLVTLFA
+232 VLVTLFT

-248 TYIAPIAALS
+248 TYIAPVAALS
-258 GVQGRLDLVLL
+258 GVRSRLDLLLL

-283 VLIDRALRPL
+283 SLIDRALRLL
-293 VLVSL
+293 VLASL
-298 TAFAAVSLAFGL
+298 TMFAAVALAFAL
-310 FAAIPEVTIV
+310 FATNPAVTIV

-339 LADAAGEGVDLANAM
+339 LADAAGDGVDLANAM

-371 VLLDHLGAKVL
+371 MLLDHLGAGSL
-382 AWAVLVPTLFALVLA
+382 AWAVLAPTLIALILV
-397 SRASR
+397 SSVGR
-402 HAFKPGPRAFD
+402 HAFKGGPRTFD

>member
-1 MHWTS
+1 MIP
-6 RSRSECC
+6 
-13 VRPRLIPTEAGAS
+13 RPSPVADDAR

-53 LLPHIAAGLDV
+53 LLPHMATGLGV
-64 SEPLAGQTVTV
+64 SESLAGQTITV

-97 PTLLVAIFGFL
+97 PTLLVAIVGFL
-108 IFNCVTAISTSY
+108 IFNCVTAVSTSY
-120 ALTLVARFM
+120 PLTLVARFI

-155 KALAIAMVGTPL
+155 RALAIAMVGTPL

-189 WLMSLTTLG
+189 GLMSVTTLV
-198 LIGWVLW
+198 LIGWVVW
-205 QVPDFPGQPA
+205 QVPDFAGQPA
-215 EQRLSIIRV
+215 AQRLSIARV

-232 VLVTLFA
+232 VLLTLFA
-239 WITAHNILY
+239 WITGHNILY
-248 TYIAPIAALS
+248 TYIAPVAALS
-258 GVQGRLDLVLL
+258 GVQQRLDLLLL
-269 GFGLAALVGIWVTG
+269 GFGLSALVGIWVTG

-298 TAFAAVSLAFGL
+298 ASFAVVSLAFAL
-310 FAAIPEVTIV
+310 FATVPAVTIGV
-320 ATILW
+320 TILW
-325 GLSFGGAATQLQTA
+325 GLSFGGAATQLSTA

-359 NGAIAAGGIVGG
+359 NGAIATGGIVGG
-371 VLLDHLGAKVL
+371 VILGHAGAGPL
-382 AWAVLVPTLFALVLA
+382 AWAVLAPTLLALALA
-397 SRASR
+397 AGARR

>member
-1 MHWTS
+1 M
-6 RSRSECC
+6 
-13 VRPRLIPTEAGAS
+13 RPKSIPTEAGAS

-37 AMTGFTAIL
+37 TMTGFTAIL

-53 LLPHIAAGLDV
+53 LLPHMAAGLDV
-64 SEPLAGQTVTV
+64 SESLAGQTITV

-108 IFNCVTAISTSY
+108 IFNCVTAVSTSY

-189 WLMSLTTLG
+189 GLMSLTTLG

-215 EQRLSIIRV
+215 EQRLSIMRV

-248 TYIAPIAALS
+248 TYIAPIVALS

-298 TAFAAVSLAFGL
+298 TMFAVVSLAFGL
-310 FAAIPEVTIV
+310 FAAIPEVTII

-371 VLLDHLGAKVL
+371 VLLDHLGAGAL
-382 AWAVLVPTLFALVLA
+382 AWAVLAPTLFALVLA